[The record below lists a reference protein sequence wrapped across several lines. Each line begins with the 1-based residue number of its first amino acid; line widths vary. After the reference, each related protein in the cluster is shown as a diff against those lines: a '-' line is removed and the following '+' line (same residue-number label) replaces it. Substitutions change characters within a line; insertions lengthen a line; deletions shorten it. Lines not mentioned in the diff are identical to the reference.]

1 MRVTLENNRA
11 LKQRNIQK
19 NLGENK
25 AIEIIANDG
34 ILFDFKHP
42 KVEQYPNQRIMVI
55 SIENYPYC
63 IPYIM
68 NDKEIVLKTIYPD
81 RKFKKLL
88 ESKNGN

>member
-1 MRVTLENNRA
+1 
-11 LKQRNIQK
+11 
-19 NLGENK
+19 
-25 AIEIIANDG
+25 
-34 ILFDFKHP
+34 
-42 KVEQYPNQRIMVI
+42 MVI